1 MIDPITRM
9 ITKEPV
15 KQFMVNQ
22 LKLSFERDRIA
33 LCPYDEH
40 IYRQL
45 VNYTI
50 ERYSSDGKAI
60 FTSKDEHFI
69 DALGLAHLAFVLKFP
84 EVAQAIEGIKSNFSV
99 TMTENPLDTRFKMR
113 MKRIEEM
120 NDAWKQRDTQYKQI
134 GKGPG
139 ERRGD
144 YQKWV
149 SVPLGSG
156 KSNRSSGGS
165 SWGARGGN
173 SPGRKMW

>member
-1 MIDPITRM
+1 MV
-9 ITKEPV
+9 TKEPV

-33 LCPYDEH
+33 LSPYDDH

-45 VNYTI
+45 INYTI
-50 ERYSSDGKAI
+50 ERYTSDGKAI
-60 FTSKDEHFI
+60 FTSKDEHFV

-84 EVAQAIEGIKSNFSV
+84 EIAQAISGLKSNFSV
-99 TMTENPLDTRFKMR
+99 SMVDNPIDTRFKMR
-113 MKRIEEM
+113 MKKIEDASNAW
-120 NDAWKQRDTQYKQI
+120 NDRVSTTKQI

-139 ERRGD
+139 EKRGD

-156 KSNRSSGGS
+156 KSRRETSG
-165 SWGARGGN
+165 WGKRGGN